1 MPAIVILD
9 AHTTN
14 PGDQS
19 WDSIAALGDLTV
31 YDHTLPGQVV
41 ECAQGAEIVL
51 SNKTLLGRAEIEA
64 LPKLRYIGLLST
76 GYNVVD
82 LSAARKRNIPV
93 TNIPAYSTDGVAQ
106 QTFALLLELTNRT
119 QRHAD
124 SVRAGDWSGCRDF
137 CYWLSP
143 LAQLAGKTMGIIGY
157 GRIGQAAAGIA
168 RAFGMNVL
176 AYDPIQTLDSLEA
189 VLRGSDIVSLHCP
202 LTPETQN
209 LIRRETLAMMK
220 PGAILINTARG
231 PVINE
236 ADAAEALHSGQLG
249 ALAADVLSTE
259 PPPANNPL
267 LTAPNC
273 MITPHISWA
282 TQEARARLIG
292 IAAENIQAFLKG
304 EAVNVV
310 N

>member
-1 MPAIVILD
+1 MRIVILD
-9 AHTTN
+9 AYTTN

-19 WDSIAALGDLTV
+19 WDSITALGELTV
-31 YDHTLPGQVV
+31 YDHTLPGQVI
-41 ECAQGAEIVL
+41 ERAREAEILL

-82 LSAARKRNIPV
+82 LAAARERGIPV

-119 QRHAD
+119 QQHAD
-124 SVRAGDWSGCRDF
+124 SVRAGDWTNSRDF

-143 LAQLAGKTMGIIGY
+143 LTQLAGKTMGIIGY
-157 GRIGQAAAGIA
+157 GRIGQAAANIA

-176 AYDPIQTLDSLEA
+176 AYDPMQELDSLEA
-189 VLRGSDIVSLHCP
+189 VLRGSDVISLHCP
-202 LTPETQN
+202 LTDETHG
-209 LIRRETLAMMK
+209 LINKETLAMMK

-259 PPPANNPL
+259 PPPADNPL

-292 IAAENIQAFLKG
+292 IAAGNIQAFLKG